1 MKILAPVAPSIT
13 KKPAANP
20 TGMEGNDTCRM
31 LYLSECRVHD
41 GKPGS
46 LSLLDAALFR
56 VSMLNKRIT

>member
-1 MKILAPVAPSIT
+1 MKISAPMAPSMT

-20 TGMEGNDTCRM
+20 TGVRENDACRTFCV
-31 LYLSECRVHD
+31 SECRVHD

-46 LSLLDAALFR
+46 LSLLEAALFR